1 MSAHGERHDRCLSR
15 GLQERER
22 VLFVG
27 IQFSD
32 LYTAVDMPEPRNV
45 HDVCVLVCKGVYVC
59 PKYVCFSPGALHSR
73 TSLLM
78 PFLVFRRSHLAS
90 CREDS
95 R

>member
-1 MSAHGERHDRCLSR
+1 MIGVCHVVCRK
-15 GLQERER
+15 ERECYLLAFNSVTSTPQWICQR
-22 VLFVG
+22 
-27 IQFSD
+27 
-32 LYTAVDMPEPRNV
+32 EPRNV